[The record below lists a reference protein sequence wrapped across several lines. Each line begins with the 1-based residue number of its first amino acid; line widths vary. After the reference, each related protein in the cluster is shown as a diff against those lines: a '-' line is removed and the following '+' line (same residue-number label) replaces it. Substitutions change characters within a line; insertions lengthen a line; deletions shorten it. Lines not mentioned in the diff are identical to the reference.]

1 MGVGTGGATGA
12 RAPLIFELTYR
23 VVQKVPSK
31 SVALPTSLSLIP
43 RPLHYTL
50 PCAAISAA
58 NIISNFFILNV
69 RPLNREPHGSWER

>member
-1 MGVGTGGATGA
+1 MGVGTGGA

-50 PCAAISAA
+50 PYAISAA

-69 RPLNREPHGSWER
+69 RPLNREPHGIWER

>member
-1 MGVGTGGATGA
+1 MLHSTILYVVLYYIEYYRTEYLSHGRRNRGATGA

-43 RPLHYTL
+43 R
-50 PCAAISAA
+50 
-58 NIISNFFILNV
+58 IL
-69 RPLNREPHGSWER
+69 